1 MVLQLM
7 KANVILSNS
16 QFIVLLR
23 YILSCLRRLKDLLFL
38 HSDGGD
44 VTNKSNRLKNKLYF
58 AFLTLLSGA

>member
-44 VTNKSNRLKNKLYF
+44 VTFFKFGASRLLET
-58 AFLTLLSGA
+58 AFSDRVYL